1 MEHQGKEI
9 VVLMHT
15 KHTDP
20 VSAACELNDQVSTLQ
35 QLAITLRNALRS
47 LWNERTPDTY
57 DEAGEALAVADK
69 IFQTERNTYDQS

>member
-1 MEHQGKEI
+1 MEYQGKEI

-20 VSAACELNDQVSTLQ
+20 VRAASDLNDQVSTLH
-35 QLAITLRNALRS
+35 QLVITLRNALRS

-57 DEAGEALAVADK
+57 DEAGEALAIANEV
-69 IFQTERNTYDQS
+69 FQTEKEPV